1 MRLHPRGISRH
12 ESTFLQTLFNSIC
25 LDLNELYKILFF
37 SSSSVLRN
45 AQELEVLK
53 TRLQHEFKEV
63 SDVFKGELDE
73 VNGKLATSDRMLSH
87 MQRYMGKIDAELQ
100 VSCTEIHHCT
110 YCARVASTVISNN
123 PILANVPSV
132 RLVIEWSGQISLWCN
147 SER

>member
-1 MRLHPRGISRH
+1 M
-12 ESTFLQTLFNSIC
+12 F
-25 LDLNELYKILFF
+25 
-37 SSSSVLRN
+37 N

-100 VSCTEIHHCT
+100 VQILRRYVLALYFLQTKPSP
-110 YCARVASTVISNN
+110 RVHSQLDPHVYWN
-123 PILANVPSV
+123 LAGCIGEAGGGDV
-132 RLVIEWSGQISLWCN
+132 RTG
-147 SER
+147 

>member
-1 MRLHPRGISRH
+1 MKLHPREISRH
-12 ESTFLQTLFNSIC
+12 VDLSSFSTSKSVVIYLKVTLYRFSQISFF
-25 LDLNELYKILFF
+25 LDLG
-37 SSSSVLRN
+37 N

-100 VSCTEIHHCT
+100 VSCTEFILLSPHRLW
-110 YCARVASTVISNN
+110 RVSIVH
-123 PILANVPSV
+123 PCV
-132 RLVIEWSGQISLWCN
+132 LV
-147 SER
+147 

>member
-1 MRLHPRGISRH
+1 
-12 ESTFLQTLFNSIC
+12 
-25 LDLNELYKILFF
+25 
-37 SSSSVLRN
+37 
-45 AQELEVLK
+45 VLK

-110 YCARVASTVISNN
+110 ECAREACAVISIDPIQANVASM
-123 PILANVPSV
+123 L
-132 RLVIEWSGQISLWCN
+132 LVIEWSDRTSLWFN
-147 SER
+147 SDG